1 MTMRCARSDLTTS
14 TRNTWS
20 CRRESKETKNQP
32 MSVIGTARAI
42 TSARDQENV
51 TVDRNEAAQ
60 GHAAARQSMRSG
72 RRIAA
77 FHWSRW
83 IASTRPRLK
92 TGAVGDDVA
101 VVAAVAHTH
110 LVHQR
115 RSARRRRNGTSTRTR
130 TRTGA
135 STRKIDH
142 IDARKDA
149 VEVEA
154 TARAAEVAQY
164 RERRHRHEVTI
175 ITTIRRSIRTMG

>member
-1 MTMRCARSDLTTS
+1 MTMKCARSDLTTS
-14 TRNTWS
+14 TRSTWS
-20 CRRESKETKNQP
+20 CRRESNATKNQP

-42 TSARDQENV
+42 TSAHVQENV

-60 GHAAARQSMRSG
+60 DHAAARQSMRSG
-72 RRIAA
+72 RRIAVYR
-77 FHWSRW
+77 WSRW
-83 IASTRPRLK
+83 IAFIHPRQR
-92 TGAVGDDVA
+92 TVAVGDDVA
-101 VVAAVAHTH
+101 VVAAVAHTR
-110 LVHQR
+110 LVHLK

-154 TARAAEVAQY
+154 TAQAAGAAQY
-164 RERRHRHEVTI
+164 RERRPRHEVTI
-175 ITTIRRSIRTMG
+175 ITTIRRSIRTMD